1 MDGTVTMY
9 FVKIFNRS
17 LVYSYHCFARK
28 SVQNAKI
35 YKGVADK
42 SLWPKLFIYDGTLI
56 TNNDLILSTIE
67 DVKITWRDQ
76 LTLAPEVCSRSI

>member
-1 MDGTVTMY
+1 MDGTVAMY

-17 LVYSYHCFARK
+17 LVYRYHGFARK

-42 SLWPKLFIYDGTLI
+42 SLCPKLFIYDGTLI

-67 DVKITWRDQ
+67 DVKIAWRDQ
-76 LTLAPEVCSRSI
+76 LTLA